1 MELTQLVEDI
11 HKEYQSIYA
20 LYDNIRGEVRNK
32 VHGKD
37 ESGSSSS
44 SSTSSLGSNS
54 GTEYYTP
61 EELNARNAVPNVE
74 LQKVRKSDNRKCEDS
89 DPEDAILKD
98 KLTST
103 SEIKKSPSVDSLVS
117 FHEAPQSSVIFKD
130 LRIQEEQ
137 PQSVRQKLLD
147 ECAQLKEKLHEKEEE
162 IVSISKKL
170 QAFGDQKLFE
180 IKELERQVTSLK
192 LELETVT
199 SQKKTLEETVE
210 TRSNEAKQM
219 GKENSRLQILIRELE
234 SLSKEKETQISSLLE
249 KFEEDKKQ
257 SLSKFKDLMAQA
269 SELQLEVD
277 SLRSQKRI
285 SEEQLM
291 HATNERSN
299 QVSSLVKQVE
309 FLQQQLDFISSQRS
323 ELESQHKNESLEAS
337 ECFIQM
343 EKTRDKLTDK
353 ALNGQEITED
363 KACLKVKVEELE
375 QEIRTISS
383 QKIEL
388 EDQIISTKN
397 EAYHLKVDNENLHRR
412 IFVLETTVKEREHE
426 LSALQKKI
434 EAQENDMSTQIK
446 SLTAQINNFHQK
458 LGTLHDEKSGL
469 QLQLEQ
475 EKQVS
480 SESLNHMERKNIELT
495 KKIAD
500 QQKTVAG
507 LEEAINML
515 NMEHKQVQNRFDDS
529 KLNFQIAE
537 RKIEEMAEEF
547 FKKCGD
553 NLRILSRRIRVAE
566 QLHVENKEWYE
577 KTKDRY
583 EQQNKELKERVEN
596 NKVWLSNIKDM
607 TLTADSTLSDL
618 DAVALKFEGCSA
630 NFLNRISKVSC
641 ELKFAKD
648 WIKRKNKAMTHV
660 KDDLDC
666 LLTQLDHKEAEIL
679 VFREKLWK
687 SENKV
692 RELEKMITENEE
704 AMLALKE
711 EKREAIRQLCVWID
725 YHRSHS
731 DYYKKMISDKT
742 LQSRKTT

>member
-1 MELTQLVEDI
+1 
-11 HKEYQSIYA
+11 
-20 LYDNIRGEVRNK
+20 
-32 VHGKD
+32 
-37 ESGSSSS
+37 
-44 SSTSSLGSNS
+44 
-54 GTEYYTP
+54 
-61 EELNARNAVPNVE
+61 
-74 LQKVRKSDNRKCEDS
+74 
-89 DPEDAILKD
+89 
-98 KLTST
+98 
-103 SEIKKSPSVDSLVS
+103 
-117 FHEAPQSSVIFKD
+117 
-130 LRIQEEQ
+130 
-137 PQSVRQKLLD
+137 
-147 ECAQLKEKLHEKEEE
+147 
-162 IVSISKKL
+162 
-170 QAFGDQKLFE
+170 
-180 IKELERQVTSLK
+180 
-192 LELETVT
+192 
-199 SQKKTLEETVE
+199 
-210 TRSNEAKQM
+210 
-219 GKENSRLQILIRELE
+219 
-234 SLSKEKETQISSLLE
+234 
-249 KFEEDKKQ
+249 
-257 SLSKFKDLMAQA
+257 
-269 SELQLEVD
+269 
-277 SLRSQKRI
+277 
-285 SEEQLM
+285 
-291 HATNERSN
+291 
-299 QVSSLVKQVE
+299 
-309 FLQQQLDFISSQRS
+309 
-323 ELESQHKNESLEAS
+323 
-337 ECFIQM
+337 M

-711 EKREAIRQLCVWID
+711 EKREAIRAALRLD
-725 YHRSHS
+725 
-731 DYYKKMISDKT
+731 
-742 LQSRKTT
+742 